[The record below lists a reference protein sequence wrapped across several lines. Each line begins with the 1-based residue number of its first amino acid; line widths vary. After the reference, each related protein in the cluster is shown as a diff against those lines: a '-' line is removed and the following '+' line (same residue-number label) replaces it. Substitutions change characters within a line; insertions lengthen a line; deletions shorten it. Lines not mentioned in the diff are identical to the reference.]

1 MKSEKKR
8 KLYTAAIL
16 IYAVIIMGT
25 FGAYECGNMTFGWM
39 AWQIV
44 ILIAGILWFWNL
56 IRIEDTRAARR
67 FKR

>member
-8 KLYTAAIL
+8 KLYAAAIL

-67 FKR
+67 CKR